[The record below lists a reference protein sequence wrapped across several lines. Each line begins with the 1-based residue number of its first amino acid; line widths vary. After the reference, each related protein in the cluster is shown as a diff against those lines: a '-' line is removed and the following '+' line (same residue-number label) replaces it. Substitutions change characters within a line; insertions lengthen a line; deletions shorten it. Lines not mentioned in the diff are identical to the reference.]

1 VDRLHRK
8 KRFFAVNIYVL
19 LMIVSLVTGC
29 TSMLPSSKQ
38 DDRNRWKDFEEV
50 KKSYDQII
58 PYTTDMDAVRKL
70 GFDPFATPNTQILNY
85 SQVVKAVLPIP
96 IQEQLTIPQG
106 VMDCMKAQEGCVGY
120 MIEPSRI
127 HHKRMGNFML
137 DFMSFKRDT
146 LTTGWKFAALIVVIE
161 NKVVYKQW
169 SGNPNIEKNESQTN
183 PLGPLQGAGGKI
195 LP

>member
-1 VDRLHRK
+1 MSKVASFIAALT
-8 KRFFAVNIYVL
+8 L
-19 LMIVSLVTGC
+19 LSLSGC
-29 TSMLPSSKQ
+29 TNMLPSSKQ
-38 DDRNRWKDFEEV
+38 DDSNRWKDFEEV
-50 KKSYDQII
+50 KKSYDLII

-70 GFDPFATPNTQILNY
+70 GFDPFVTPNTQILNY

-106 VMDCMKAQEGCVGY
+106 IMDCMKAQEGCVGY
-120 MIEPSRI
+120 MVEPSRI
-127 HHKRMGNFML
+127 HHKRTGNFML
-137 DFMSFKRDT
+137 DFMNFKRDT

-169 SGNPNIEKNESQTN
+169 SGNPNIKQNESQKN
-183 PLGPLQGAGGKI
+183 PLGPFQGSGGKI